1 MTAEHINIEGGI
13 NAVRAKVDADGML
26 TCTFNVSFIVDR
38 GNEAVV
44 GRLARLT
51 RNLLVIDLSTIQMAL
66 PFEEAGSAV
75 AAAVRALDG
84 TTIAD
89 PDTGEVLGR
98 VTAGGVS

>member
-38 GNEAVV
+38 GSEAVV

-51 RNLLVIDLSTIQMAL
+51 RNLLVIDLSTIQMVL
-66 PFEEAGSAV
+66 PFEEGSAV
-75 AAAVRALDG
+75 EAAVRALDG